1 MVPIWHPEV
10 TCVPSDKTYGYD
22 SDAPKSAA
30 VATETS
36 IRESVS
42 KAVGEIPIIAP
53 RSHLVL

>member
-1 MVPIWHPEV
+1 
-10 TCVPSDKTYGYD
+10 
-22 SDAPKSAA
+22 

-53 RSHLVL
+53 RSHLVLWLYHPRRSSDVLSKPVQE

>member
-30 VATETS
+30 VATEKS
-36 IRESVS
+36 ITESVS
-42 KAVGEIPIIAP
+42 KTVEKY
-53 RSHLVL
+53 